1 MAAVALSSDQWE
13 DPRWR
18 LGNLYTIKDKAGRA
32 VRFQPNWAQQQF
44 FDDLWYLNLN
54 LKARQLG
61 FTTFIQLLMLDSC
74 LFTSNTNAGVIA
86 HTREDAEAFFSDK
99 IKFAY
104 DHLDDGLR
112 SWRPALQDSAR
123 SLAFNN
129 SSKIRVGTSLRSGTF
144 QYLHVSEFG
153 KICAKSPEKAKEIV
167 TGAFNTVDAG
177 QFIFVESTAE
187 GNSGAF
193 FEMCEAAQ
201 KADQAGKPLTKL
213 DFKFHFFAWWMN
225 PDYALDDADTAITL
239 ITKEHAEYF
248 DGIEQEIGRKLSTNQ
263 RAWYVKKEQT
273 QQDGMKREYPS
284 TPKEAFEAAIE
295 GAYFVTEM
303 AKMRAQGRICRIPIL
318 NQPVYTYWDLG
329 VGDAMSITFTQE
341 VGAEKRVVDYYEN
354 SGEGFE
360 HYAKVLNDKGYIYGR
375 HRFPH
380 DGDTRSLGKVA
391 KTKKQHAEEAGIKP
405 IDIVPRIP
413 TESAGIAASR
423 AYLPQVWIDEERCS
437 RLIQCL
443 DNYRREWD
451 DHLGVWKD
459 RARHDEFSHGYKS
472 FETAAVYKKPPTP
485 AATTTPIPSMK
496 TPFVRRRV

>member
-1 MAAVALSSDQWE
+1 MAAAALSSDQWE
-13 DPRWR
+13 KPRWR
-18 LGNLYTIKDKAGRA
+18 LNNLYTIKDKQGKA
-32 VRFQPNWAQQQF
+32 VPFRLNWGQQKF

-86 HTREDAEAFFSDK
+86 HTREDAEAFFADK
-99 IKFAY
+99 IKFGY

-112 SWRPALQDSAR
+112 EWRPATQDSAR

-129 SSKIRVGTSLRSGTF
+129 SSKLRVGTSMRSGTL
-144 QYLHVSEFG
+144 QMLHVSEFG

-167 TGAFNTVDAG
+167 TGAFNTVEAG
-177 QFIFVESTAE
+177 QYIFVESTAE
-187 GNSGAF
+187 GNSGKF
-193 FEMCEAAQ
+193 FEMCEDAQ
-201 KADQAGKPLTKL
+201 KAAQEDKPLTKL
-213 DFKFHFFAWWMN
+213 DFKFHFFAWWQN
-225 PDYALDDADTAITL
+225 LEYALDDADTAIT
-239 ITKEHAEYF
+239 IVTQEMVEYF
-248 DGIEQEIGRKLSTNQ
+248 TDIEVEIGQALSANQ
-263 RAWYVKKEQT
+263 RAWYVKKAQT
-273 QQDGMKREYPS
+273 QGDGMKREYPS

-303 AKMRAQGRICRIPIL
+303 RKMREQGRICRIPIL
-318 NQPVYTYWDLG
+318 NQPVDTWWDLG

-341 VGAEKRVVDYYEN
+341 VGMEKRVIDYYEN

-380 DGDTRSLGKVA
+380 DGDTRSLGRLA

-405 IDIVPRIP
+405 IDIVSRIP

-423 AYLPQVWIDEERCS
+423 SYLPQVWIDEERCA
-437 RLIQCL
+437 RLVQCL
-443 DNYRREWD
+443 DNYRKEWD
-451 DHLGVWKD
+451 DSLSVWKD
-459 RARHDEFSHGYKS
+459 KARHDEFSHGYKS
-472 FETAAVYKKPPTP
+472 FETAAVFKKPPERKTDTI
-485 AATTTPIPSMK
+485 AIPK
-496 TPFVRRRV
+496 TVSAFSRA